1 MSCLCPI
8 QVEVR
13 KELPFESVRKLS
25 QEDLDAELKE
35 WGGEALRAYNKA
47 RPGPSLT
54 LPLSAVWS
62 KVGCVW
68 KG

>member
-1 MSCLCPI
+1 M
-8 QVEVR
+8 EVR

-47 RPGPSLT
+47 RPGQSV
-54 LPLSAVWS
+54 SYRVCCFW
-62 KVGCVW
+62 GW
-68 KG
+68 GWGGR

>member
-1 MSCLCPI
+1 
-8 QVEVR
+8 VEVR

-47 RPGPSLT
+47 RPGQSLT
-54 LPLSAVWS
+54 QPWS
-62 KVGCVW
+62 LLFGGW
-68 KG
+68 SGL

>member
-47 RPGPSLT
+47 RPGQSLS
-54 LPLSAVWS
+54 P
-62 KVGCVW
+62 
-68 KG
+68 